1 MLRAGVVAALAV
13 GALLVAPSPAQAA
26 PPDVSLSPTSATV
39 NAGSDVTVTVNV
51 TTKLPTDTSVE
62 INPTGLPPG
71 VSCSSGCGSP
81 RNVTPDTAT
90 PLLIR
95 LRAQS
100 GAPAAN
106 GVEVTVGVEAASG
119 ANTAKLTLTVNAAPP
134 SVPQNVKDVTVKV
147 FDSGTGQALA
157 GALLI
162 IEDSAGTQWN
172 VQAGSNGQVRITSS
186 QSKPIQPGEV
196 SVVAGMDGYQNL
208 VKTGQGR
215 AGQSLVIEM
224 RLVSATVPTPTGE
237 LTQSVPTDTAD
248 PTTSEEAVNP
258 NLAGNDEGGGG
269 LSWMLIVMG
278 GLLVALGV
286 GAIVLL
292 LLRRRDDGEEGEVV
306 ENPAY
311 APRGPA
317 PLPAGRSVYRGGGPP
332 PAIAGPQADRTM
344 VTRQPMD
351 APTMMHRPNEYGPP
365 GPRPPQPYGQPVP
378 PPPGYGQPPY
388 PTSPSPAYG
397 APAYPS
403 APASPGYGPPAP
415 APRSAEPYRGGEY
428 GDRGYAGGYGVAE
441 PRQYDDGYGQ
451 ATSNYGAP
459 QGYGPPQN
467 YDAGY
472 GPPQQSY
479 DGGYGSAGY
488 DQGYDPRGGG
498 YGGGGYERVPEQ
510 RNGYEQQGYDAGAG
524 YYDEPTTRRPASPS
538 RSERRSLD
546 WLDD

>member
-1 MLRAGVVAALAV
+1 MTITLV
-13 GALLVAPSPAQAA
+13 GP
-26 PPDVSLSPTSATV
+26 
-39 NAGSDVTVTVNV
+39 
-51 TTKLPTDTSVE
+51 
-62 INPTGLPPG
+62 
-71 VSCSSGCGSP
+71 
-81 RNVTPDTAT
+81 
-90 PLLIR
+90 
-95 LRAQS
+95 
-100 GAPAAN
+100 
-106 GVEVTVGVEAASG
+106 EAAQ
-119 ANTAKLTLTVNAAPP
+119 T
-134 SVPQNVKDVTVKV
+134 VKDVTVKV

-397 APAYPS
+397 TPAYPS